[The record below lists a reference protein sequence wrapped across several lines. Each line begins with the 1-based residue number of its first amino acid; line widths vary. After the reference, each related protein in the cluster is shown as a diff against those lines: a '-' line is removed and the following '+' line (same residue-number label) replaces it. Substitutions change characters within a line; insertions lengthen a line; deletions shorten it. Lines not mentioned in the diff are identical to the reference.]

1 MIDLG
6 HYTLLASLITCL
18 WGAFA
23 GIMGGWKENYALRRS
38 AARSVH
44 ANFVL
49 MLLASAALSGLI
61 LADNFSVRYV
71 ASYSS
76 RNMPLLFKFSAFW
89 GGQEGSLLFWALS
102 LSLMSF
108 LAILFSRSHSARL
121 VSYLAGFLLSLM
133 AFFSFL
139 VFVTGNPFDLMER
152 QVFDGQGLNP
162 LLQNWYMVIHP
173 PTLFWGFAGVAVPFA
188 FALAALADGF
198 RDRTWLRSAGIW
210 AFIGWI
216 FLTIGITLGGRWAYE
231 ELGWG
236 GYWAWDP
243 VENAS
248 LLPWLVLTAF
258 IHSIILY
265 QGKGTLKVW
274 SFLLLIT
281 TFELTIFGTFI
292 TRSGVLSSVHAFGN
306 SSIGP
311 FLMWFMI
318 LTSLLALGW
327 MFVRREHFRS
337 EYRLESFFSREAS
350 FVLNNWVLT
359 VLSLAI
365 FCGTVMPAASEIV
378 TGRKVSVEAA
388 FYNNVSWP
396 LGLILLLLVGAC
408 TMLSWKKTKSREIR
422 IQLFFSLSA
431 GLLTAAALLLAGLR
445 QGIALAFFSA
455 AAFVLAV
462 IAGKLFRVVVSR
474 GRENETGILAAAWE
488 TISRSN
494 RLICSILVHIGVL
507 MVMVGIVASSLYTR
521 EETFMVREGEVF
533 QMEGYTLTFNGVK
546 QDSDKVKDIL
556 AAEVE
561 VIRGGK
567 VTGVLTPQKHFHRNH
582 EQPMT
587 EIALEQSLFEDL
599 YLILY
604 GWDGEGNFSFR
615 VIINPL
621 IRFIWWGVS
630 LMCLAGCW
638 RLIYMFTDRYRREVS
653 P

>member
-6 HYTLLASLITCL
+6 YYTLLASLITCL

-23 GIMGGWKENYALRRS
+23 GIIGGWKENSALRLS
-38 AARSVH
+38 AVRSVH

-49 MLLASAALSGLI
+49 MILASAALFGLI
-61 LADNFSVRYV
+61 LTDNFTVRYV

-76 RNMPLLFKFSAFW
+76 RQMPLLFKFSSFW

-102 LSLMSF
+102 LSLVSF
-108 LAILFSRSHSARL
+108 LAIIFSSRHSSRL
-121 VSYLAGFLLSLM
+121 VAYLAGFLLGLM

-139 VFVTGNPFDLMER
+139 VVVTGNPFELMER

-173 PTLFWGFAGVAVPFA
+173 PTLFLGFAGVAVPFA

-210 AFIGWI
+210 AIIGWI

-265 QGKGTLKVW
+265 QGKGSLKVW

-327 MFVRREHFRS
+327 MAVRREHFRS
-337 EYRLESFFSREAS
+337 ASRLESFFSRDAA
-350 FVLNNWVLT
+350 FILNNWILT
-359 VLSLAI
+359 ALSLAI
-365 FCGTVMPAASEIV
+365 FCGTVMPAVSEIFS
-378 TGRKVSVEAA
+378 GRKVSVETS

-408 TMLSWKKTKSREIR
+408 TLLSWKKTKAGEIR
-422 IQLFFSLSA
+422 THLVLSLAA
-431 GLLTAAALLLAGLR
+431 GVLAGAVLLLAGIR
-445 QGIALAFFSA
+445 QVMALGFGSA
-455 AAFVLAV
+455 AAFVLAA
-462 IAGKLFRVVVSR
+462 IAGKLIKVILSGSR
-474 GRENETGILAAAWE
+474 EDNTGIITAAWQ
-488 TISRSN
+488 TVSRSN

-507 MVMVGIVASSLYTR
+507 MVMVGIVVSSLYTR
-521 EETFMVREGEVF
+521 EETFLVREGEVF
-533 QMEGYTLTFNGVK
+533 QMEDYTLTFNGVRE
-546 QDSDKVKDIL
+546 DRDEVKDIL
-556 AAEVE
+556 IAEVE

-567 VTGVLTPQKHFHRNH
+567 IRGVLTPQKHFHRNH

-587 EIALEQSLFEDL
+587 EIALEQSIFQDL

-638 RLIYMFTDRYRREVS
+638 RLIYMFTDRHRKEVS
-653 P
+653 A